1 MFVCFLRS
9 FPLVISYLP
18 IFFFC
23 NTVENDEEGT
33 INPMAVLL
41 VPKPIDDSTV
51 VIDYEKLHE
60 MFAKKTSKVKKN
72 YCYCC
77 ACIVHQFDTTAWLTF
92 TPSHLH
98 QPVDDKKD
106 DNKTVKKGPVTL
118 VDGKRQQNVGI
129 SLSRFTQRGL
139 SSVEIARAL
148 LHCDENVLTSD
159 TLSSM

>member
-1 MFVCFLRS
+1 
-9 FPLVISYLP
+9 
-18 IFFFC
+18 
-23 NTVENDEEGT
+23 
-33 INPMAVLL
+33 MAVLL

-77 ACIVHQFDTTAWLTF
+77 ACIVHQFDIF
-92 TPSHLH
+92 TSSHLH

>member
-18 IFFFC
+18 IFFC

>member
-1 MFVCFLRS
+1 
-9 FPLVISYLP
+9 
-18 IFFFC
+18 
-23 NTVENDEEGT
+23 
-33 INPMAVLL
+33 MAVLL

>member
-1 MFVCFLRS
+1 MTNVH
-9 FPLVISYLP
+9 
-18 IFFFC
+18 IFSR
-23 NTVENDEEGT
+23 
-33 INPMAVLL
+33 L
-41 VPKPIDDSTV
+41 
-51 VIDYEKLHE
+51 
-60 MFAKKTSKVKKN
+60 
-72 YCYCC
+72 
-77 ACIVHQFDTTAWLTF
+77 
-92 TPSHLH
+92 LH
-98 QPVDDKKD
+98 QPVDNKKD

>member
-1 MFVCFLRS
+1 
-9 FPLVISYLP
+9 
-18 IFFFC
+18 
-23 NTVENDEEGT
+23 
-33 INPMAVLL
+33 MAVLL

-92 TPSHLH
+92 TPSHLHIFTSSHLH